1 MDNWKEV
8 KLSDVTSILGD
19 GIHGTPNYSDDGHYY
34 FINGNNLCEGKII
47 FKQDTKRVSESEY
60 LKYKKPLNNRTLLFS
75 INGTVG
81 NVAKYNGEPCIL
93 GKSACY
99 FNIIEEVDKDYIYY
113 VVSSPSFIQSMSS
126 LANGTTIKNVSL
138 KQMREKEFLLPPI
151 ETQRKISAMLSAI
164 DKKIDINQRIC
175 RNIEEQAQAIF
186 KSWFIDFEP
195 FQNGKFVESELGMIP
210 EGWKICKLGD
220 VCEIVLG
227 GTPSRDRK
235 DFWNGDI
242 AWINSGEV
250 NNFRIVKPSEYITQL
265 GFDNSA
271 TKLLPRKTTVIAITG
286 ATLGQISLLE
296 IDSCANQSVVG
307 IIENKLIGYEFIY
320 PLIHTKIKELLQLQ
334 TGGAQQ
340 HINKGN
346 VQDIRFIQPDR
357 ETMKNY
363 SSVVRDMYE
372 LIGQKSCEI
381 AVLTELRNTLLPKL
395 MSGQITL

>member
-186 KSWFIDFEP
+186 KSWFIDFDP
-195 FQNGKFVESELGMIP
+195 FKNGKFVDSELGLIP
-210 EGWKICKLGD
+210 EGWKIGAL
-220 VCEIVLG
+220 I
-227 GTPSRDRK
+227 
-235 DFWNGDI
+235 DI
-242 AWINSGEV
+242 LDNIKETTKQGENPDLPYLPIDSIPMKSFLV
-250 NNFRIVKPSEYITQL
+250 EEVK
-265 GFDNSA
+265 DNSEA
-271 TKLLPRKTTVIAITG
+271 QSSLILFKKLDILVGAMRVYFHRVIPAPFDGITRSTCFVLRPKVPYYYAYALCCVNSNQAIKHAEKTSKGTTMPYAVWEGGLGAFNIVIPPKSVAEAFDSLIKKDIEMIHSIYFENQ
-286 ATLGQISLLE
+286 TLKSL
-296 IDSCANQSVVG
+296 
-307 IIENKLIGYEFIY
+307 
-320 PLIHTKIKELLQLQ
+320 
-334 TGGAQQ
+334 
-340 HINKGN
+340 
-346 VQDIRFIQPDR
+346 
-357 ETMKNY
+357 
-363 SSVVRDMYE
+363 RD
-372 LIGQKSCEI
+372 
-381 AVLTELRNTLLPKL
+381 ALLPKL